1 MRYLTR
7 PQLVSLISRA
17 YLSCDRHLCNNAVPD
32 FSTLCRRQRDLNV
45 QIPYSRSKAGLHLL
59 VDSTGIKFLGEGEWK
74 CKKHGA
80 EYRRQWRKLHI
91 GIDADT
97 LQIRAICVTSN
108 NVSDASMLCD
118 LLEQLPPDEALKSL
132 TGDGAYDTQPAYE
145 AVIRRGAIPII
156 PARKNAR
163 VRRGTVFEHRNAA
176 IAVCRRLGRSIWKRW
191 IGYHRRSL
199 VETKMNCIKR
209 LGECVM
215 SRTFERQVNELH
227 IRAAI
232 LNRFTELG
240 RPQTAAV
247 A

>member
-1 MRYLTR
+1 M
-7 PQLVSLISRA
+7 
-17 YLSCDRHLCNNAVPD
+17 
-32 FSTLCRRQRDLNV
+32 
-45 QIPYSRSKAGLHLL
+45 
-59 VDSTGIKFLGEGEWK
+59 
-74 CKKHGA
+74 
-80 EYRRQWRKLHI
+80 HI

-108 NVSDASMLCD
+108 NVSDASVLCD

-145 AVIRRGAIPII
+145 AVIRRGAIPLI
-156 PARKNAR
+156 PPRKNAR

-209 LGECVM
+209 LGERVM

>member
-1 MRYLTR
+1 MTCW
-7 PQLVSLISRA
+7 S
-17 YLSCDRHLCNNAVPD
+17 SC
-32 FSTLCRRQRDLNV
+32 
-45 QIPYSRSKAGLHLL
+45 
-59 VDSTGIKFLGEGEWK
+59 
-74 CKKHGA
+74 
-80 EYRRQWRKLHI
+80 
-91 GIDADT
+91 
-97 LQIRAICVTSN
+97 
-108 NVSDASMLCD
+108 
-118 LLEQLPPDEALKSL
+118 LKSL

-145 AVIRRGAIPII
+145 AVIRRCAIPII
-156 PARKNAR
+156 PPRKNAR
-163 VRRGTVFEHRNAA
+163 IRRGSVFGHRNAA
-176 IAVCRRLGRSIWKRW
+176 ITACRRLGRSIWKRW

-209 LGECVM
+209 LGERVM